1 MNKALTYCALLAIAA
16 AATGGCGHGD
26 GYDAPPQDSAEYAV
40 EDATAKADTEAEAEV
55 EAKAKA
61 DADAKAD
68 AGAEDYVQAAEMLHG
83 GAYRD
88 RVPSEWTDSMPDDGC
103 VKMKVRFLPGGPL
116 ARVFND
122 SNYVHYAEAQAFGIT
137 PVMKPSDVLRIKRP
151 IVAVHSCDEF
161 IIDSLRYSY
170 PYLIPEAAKLLRD
183 IGARFNAE
191 QKARGG
197 GHYRLKVTSLLRTQQ
212 VVRRLRRVNRIA
224 VDSSAHRFGTT
235 FDISY
240 VNFYTD
246 RRGGVNRT
254 QEDLKNLL
262 AEILYDM
269 RQQGR
274 CYIKYER
281 KQGCFHI
288 TARDTAARRPR
299 PTPPPK
305 EKKHSPKK

>member
-1 MNKALTYCALLAIAA
+1 MSRRICAMKSKTLTYSVMALMAVASIC
-16 AATGGCGHGD
+16 GCGHGD
-26 GYDAPPQDSAEYAV
+26 AACDEDSAAIQSGREETV
-40 EDATAKADTEAEAEV
+40 
-55 EAKAKA
+55 
-61 DADAKAD
+61 
-68 AGAEDYVQAAEMLHG
+68 GEDYVRAAEILADG
-83 GAYRD
+83 DYRD
-88 RVPSEWTDSMPDDGC
+88 HIGAEWSDSMPDDGC
-103 VKMKVRFLPGGPL
+103 VKMKINILPGGAL

-122 SNYVHYAEAQAFGIT
+122 SNYVHYAEAKAFGIE
-137 PVMKPSDVLRIKRP
+137 PIMRPSDVLDIDRP
-151 IVAVHSCDEF
+151 IVAIKSCDEYML
-161 IIDSLRYSY
+161 DSLRYSY
-170 PYLIPEAAKLLRD
+170 PYLIPEATKLLRD

-224 VDSSAHRFGTT
+224 VDSSAHRFATT

-240 VNFYTD
+240 VNFYCDT
-246 RRGGVNRT
+246 RGGVNRT

-269 RQQGR
+269 CAQGR

-288 TARDTAARRPR
+288 TTRDVVASRPR
-299 PTPPPK
+299 PTPPPELA
-305 EKKHSPKK
+305 EKTLKKSNKRARI

>member
-1 MNKALTYCALLAIAA
+1 MAVGSN
-16 AATGGCGHGD
+16 GCGHGESAD
-26 GYDAPPQDSAEYAV
+26 TLSQDSVAMPDDV
-40 EDATAKADTEAEAEV
+40 ATMVTAEANNGPEN
-55 EAKAKA
+55 
-61 DADAKAD
+61 
-68 AGAEDYVQAAEMLHG
+68 YVQAAEILLG
-83 GAYRD
+83 GDYRD
-88 RVPSEWTDSMPDDGC
+88 SVPAHWTDSMPDDEC
-103 VKMKVRFLPGGPL
+103 IKMKVRMLPGGPL

-122 SNYVHYAEAQAFGIT
+122 SNYVHYAEARAFGIA
-137 PVMKPSDVLRIKRP
+137 PVMKPSDVLAIDRP

-161 IIDSLRYSY
+161 IIDSLKYSY
-170 PYLIPEAAKLLRD
+170 PYLIPEAAKLLHD

-191 QKARGG
+191 QRARGG

-246 RRGGVNRT
+246 NRGGVNRT

-269 RQQGR
+269 CRDGR

-288 TARDTAARRPR
+288 TTRDIVARRPR
-299 PTPPPK
+299 PTPPP
-305 EKKHSPKK
+305 ELQKKRRK

>member
-1 MNKALTYCALLAIAA
+1 MNKALTYCALLAM
-16 AATGGCGHGD
+16 ATAIGGCGHGESAD
-26 GYDAPPQDSAEYAV
+26 TPSQDSAEATV
-40 EDATAKADTEAEAEV
+40 APTEEDSES
-55 EAKAKA
+55 
-61 DADAKAD
+61 
-68 AGAEDYVQAAEMLHG
+68 EDYVEAAEMLLG
-83 GAYRD
+83 GDYRD
-88 RVPSEWTDSMPDDGC
+88 SVPAQWTDSMPDDEC
-103 VKMKVRFLPGGPL
+103 VKMKVRTLPGGPL

-122 SNYVHYAEAQAFGIT
+122 SNYVHYAEAQAFGIV
-137 PVMKPSDVLRIKRP
+137 PVMKPSDVLSIDRP
-151 IVAVHSCDEF
+151 IVAVHSCNEF
-161 IIDSLRYSY
+161 IIDSLKYSY
-170 PYLIPEAAKLLRD
+170 PYLIPEAAKLLHD
-183 IGARFNAE
+183 IGARFNTE

-246 RRGGVNRT
+246 SRGGVNRT

-269 RQQGR
+269 CQDGR

-288 TARDTAARRPR
+288 TTRDIAARRPR
-299 PTPPPK
+299 PTPPP
-305 EKKHSPKK
+305 ELQKKHHK